1 MKVLGLI
8 AENVK
13 GLKAVEIVPDG
24 TLQIVAGANGQ
35 GKSSVMDSI
44 WLAIGGSAAV
54 KGSNTSKPVRD
65 GADGALARID
75 LGDIIVTR
83 KWNAEGKSTLKVES
97 KEGATFK
104 SPQSMLDDLV
114 GKLSFDPLSF
124 SNLDDKKQLETLMNM
139 VELPKDPAEI
149 DREKKRIFDERT
161 LVNREVKN
169 LKSQLEAYSGFDFS
183 DVPDDE
189 VKSTDIIKEMQT
201 AQAVINENNEKRK
214 EFSRMGDEY
223 RIIGNEIEL
232 HNEEIKQ
239 LEEKLN
245 TLKKIRDEK
254 NTRKE
259 DIAQEGAELQEHV
272 RNLVDPDLNEFH
284 EKLNQVEEVNDK
296 VRNKKKRHY
305 LEKLYNQT
313 VTEAEG
319 LTFKLEDLESEKQ
332 KMIQNAKF
340 PIEGL
345 SFDENG
351 VLYKGVPFKQCSSAE
366 RLRVSMSMAMSLNP
380 GLRVIRIMDGSLLD
394 SKSLDIIREMAA
406 DKDFQVFCEMVD
418 ESGKVGI
425 VIEDGEVKSVNN

>member
-183 DVPDDE
+183 DVPNDE

-214 EFSRMGDEY
+214 E
-223 RIIGNEIEL
+223 L
-232 HNEEIKQ
+232 HQ
-239 LEEKLN
+239 LETEFKAEHAAYLQDESE
-245 TLKKIRDEK
+245 LKRLENQI
-254 NTRKE
+254 
-259 DIAQEGAELQEHV
+259 AELKNKMVDTSSRISRIKEKGSQLSQEV
-272 RNLVDPDLNEFH
+272 QNLVDPDLNEFH

-296 VRNKKKRHY
+296 VRNKKKRHD
-305 LEKLYNQT
+305 LEKRYNQT

-366 RLRVSMSMAMSLNP
+366 RLRVSMAMAMSLNP
-380 GLRVIRIMDGSLLD
+380 KLKVIRIMDGSLLD
-394 SKSLDIIREMAA
+394 SKSLEMIKEMAQEQ
-406 DKDFQVFCEMVD
+406 DYQVWCEIVD
-418 ESGKVGI
+418 ESGTVGV
-425 VIEDGEVKSVNN
+425 VIEDGEVKQTQ